1 MRDDTSIP
9 TEQSSET
16 KRSHPAWRTG
26 IYTGALL
33 IVTML
38 GALVAANRMP
48 TLERYA
54 LERNAIFYTLFVL
67 LMLVPV
73 VRFFNRPMEMLT
85 ASAMIGWVLFVA
97 AYDLAGLFFRNLF
110 EVLRTPFQALV
121 EGAVVYGVFAG
132 GSWVAGMVFHAR
144 RHPILP
150 GRRRAGSETA
160 TSPMKLCRFEPIES
174 AKQHPGRTVR
184 ETMVESRAGIV
195 DDGTIREISGEI
207 WGDRRLTGREWR

>member
-1 MRDDTSIP
+1 MTDDTSIP

-38 GALVAANRMP
+38 GALVTANRMP
-48 TLERYA
+48 HLERYA

-73 VRFFNRPMEMLT
+73 LRFLNRPKEMLT
-85 ASAMIGWVLFVA
+85 ASVIGWVLFA
-97 AYDLAGLFFRNLF
+97 GAYDLAGFYFHNLF

-132 GSWVAGMVFHAR
+132 GSWVAGMLFHAR

-150 GRRRAGSETA
+150 GRRRAGSET
-160 TSPMKLCRFEPIES
+160 PHHR
-174 AKQHPGRTVR
+174 
-184 ETMVESRAGIV
+184 
-195 DDGTIREISGEI
+195 
-207 WGDRRLTGREWR
+207 